1 MRTEKAQTIPVWLPL
16 LIDGCHVEL
25 FFSTGD
31 VSENCDE
38 TKANAIEQ
46 ALMVTYK
53 KEYDVVENIQ

>member
-1 MRTEKAQTIPVWLPL
+1 M
-16 LIDGCHVEL
+16 EL

-31 VSENCDE
+31 ASENCDE

>member
-31 VSENCDE
+31 ASENCDE
-38 TKANAIEQ
+38 TKSNAIEQ

-53 KEYDVVENIQ
+53 KENHVENIQ